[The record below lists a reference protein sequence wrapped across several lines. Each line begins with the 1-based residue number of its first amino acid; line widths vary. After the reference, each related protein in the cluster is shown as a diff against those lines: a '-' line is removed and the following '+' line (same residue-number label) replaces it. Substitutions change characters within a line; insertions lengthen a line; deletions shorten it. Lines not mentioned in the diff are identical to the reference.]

1 MLALQTPE
9 DMFFMLYGHG
19 RDMILSCFMLS
30 SASTLLAIVKLATID
45 AGSMHWL
52 PLHGQCDWW
61 DQQFKKHCFL
71 SQQWFLAI
79 VSNWKPAA
87 IHIDRNA
94 WKHIWRQANS
104 QFPTWPLIRC
114 TQPAFAL
121 HVHPML
127 SPRMKRTP
135 WSLLVFPG
143 GPIIRVLLK

>member
-19 RDMILSCFMLS
+19 RDIMFHAQQCRHPSGYCKAGHNWRGKHAPI
-30 SASTLLAIVKLATID
+30 ATSW
-45 AGSMHWL
+45 AM
-52 PLHGQCDWW
+52 WW

-71 SQQWFLAI
+71 SRQWFLAI

-87 IHIDRNA
+87 IHIDRTA